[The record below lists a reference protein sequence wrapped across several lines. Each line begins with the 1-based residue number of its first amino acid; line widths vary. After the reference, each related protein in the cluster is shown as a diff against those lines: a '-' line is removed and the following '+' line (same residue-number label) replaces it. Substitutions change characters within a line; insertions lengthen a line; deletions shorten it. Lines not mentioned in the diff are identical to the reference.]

1 MEEDSTELFKML
13 GDLGSVVTRYA
24 NDMMKLSNVKVKVV
38 GIPEK
43 VARYLGKKG
52 ITVYVDVPEGAVF
65 TYVCDPPDIFRYRIE
80 KASLVIGS
88 GIHAVFYTEG
98 GGFEIRLDKMYAK
111 DVLLLSAN
119 RELVKHVIR
128 KSLEVL
134 RGYVEV
140 LDEALSLAK
149 KLDAMYRLVEG

>member
-1 MEEDSTELFKML
+1 
-13 GDLGSVVTRYA
+13 
-24 NDMMKLSNVKVKVV
+24 
-38 GIPEK
+38 
-43 VARYLGKKG
+43 
-52 ITVYVDVPEGAVF
+52 
-65 TYVCDPPDIFRYRIE
+65 
-80 KASLVIGS
+80 
-88 GIHAVFYTEG
+88 
-98 GGFEIRLDKMYAK
+98 MYAK